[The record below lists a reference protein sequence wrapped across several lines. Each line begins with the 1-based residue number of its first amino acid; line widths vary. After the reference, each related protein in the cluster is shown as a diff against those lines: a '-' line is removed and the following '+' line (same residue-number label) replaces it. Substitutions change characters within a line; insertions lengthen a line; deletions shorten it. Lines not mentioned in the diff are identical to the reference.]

1 MENPMTQPVFQ
12 AYAVSVCALAITL
25 FGLGAHT
32 AKTRSERKIVVN
44 SEDAG
49 INGGAALGD
58 VDHPDVQRIKRAHT
72 NLIESA
78 VPFFAVGLVYCL
90 TSPNVALAR
99 TLFGAFVLT
108 RVFHAV
114 FYLGAKQPF
123 RTIAFGVGTLVSLV
137 MIVQVLRAV
146 VSTMQ

>member
-1 MENPMTQPVFQ
+1 MGNLLSQPVFQ
-12 AYAVSVCALAITL
+12 AYTVSVCALAMTL

-49 INGGAALGD
+49 INGGAALGG
-58 VDHPDVQRIKRAHT
+58 VDHPDVQRIKRAHM

-78 VPFFAVGLVYCL
+78 VPFFALGFLYCL
-90 TSPNVALAR
+90 TSPSLTLAGV
-99 TLFGAFVLT
+99 LFGAFVLT

-123 RTIAFGVGTLVSLV
+123 RTIAFGAGTLVSLV
-137 MIVQVLRAV
+137 MIVQILRAV
-146 VSTMQ
+146 VPTML